1 MYRKYALITGFS
13 VGVGLG
19 LAGSA
24 VADDV
29 ADQVKAIP
37 GGVED
42 VSIGG
47 SWQDGDRSGAYRVVV
62 TRAGGEKITAR
73 LFIQWIAYGDV
84 GQATVADSIE
94 ITELTELALDIVNLS
109 TEADDQGLSVFVD
122 TMNDTGG
129 AGETY
134 ELHVFSPTD
143 YMFGPASN

>member
-13 VGVGLG
+13 VGLG
-19 LAGSA
+19 LVGSA

-29 ADQVKAIP
+29 ADQVKAMP

-47 SWQDGDRSGAYRVVV
+47 TWQDGDRSGAYRLVV

-73 LFIQWIAYGDV
+73 LFIQWIAYGE
-84 GQATVADSIE
+84 GGLATVADSIE
-94 ITELTELALDIVNLS
+94 IAELGQLGVDIVNLH

-122 TMNDTGG
+122 TLSDGG
-129 AGETY
+129 DVGETY
-134 ELHVFSPTD
+134 EVHVFSPSD

>member
-13 VGVGLG
+13 VGLG
-19 LAGSA
+19 FGGSA

-29 ADQVKAIP
+29 SDQVRAIP

-47 SWQDGDRSGAYRVVV
+47 SWQDGDRNGAYRLVV
-62 TRAGGEKITAR
+62 TRAGGEKVTAR
-73 LFIQWIAYGDV
+73 LFIQWIAYGDA

-94 ITELTELALDIVNLS
+94 IAELAALGVDIVNLS
-109 TEADDQGLSVFVD
+109 TEADDDGLSVFVD
-122 TMNDTGG
+122 TITDAGDTGDS
-129 AGETY
+129 Y

>member
-13 VGVGLG
+13 VGLGLG
-19 LAGSA
+19 GGSA
-24 VADDV
+24 VADAV

-47 SWQDGDRSGAYRVVV
+47 SWQNGDRSGAYRLVVA
-62 TRAGGEKITAR
+62 RAGGEKITAR
-73 LFIQWIAYGDV
+73 LFVQWIAYGDT
-84 GQATVADSIE
+84 GEATVADTLE
-94 ITELTELALDIVNLS
+94 ITELADLGVDIINLS
-109 TEADDQGLSVFVD
+109 SEADDDGLSVYVE
-122 TMNDTGG
+122 TI
-129 AGETY
+129 GEMGDSGESY